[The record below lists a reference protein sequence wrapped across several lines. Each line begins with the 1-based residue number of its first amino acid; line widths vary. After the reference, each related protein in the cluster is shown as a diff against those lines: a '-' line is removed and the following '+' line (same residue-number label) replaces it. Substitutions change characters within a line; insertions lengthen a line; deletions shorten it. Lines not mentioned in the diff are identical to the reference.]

1 MKKLIIILGVLLMA
15 ILTIGCQEEKPIS
28 THDEVVELQ
37 KKRMQQME
45 YTTKLYQ
52 FNTVFC
58 PKKKYWEVEEYIDSI
73 IKIEEQKLIDSK
85 KPNGGN

>member
-1 MKKLIIILGVLLMA
+1 MKKLLIILSIMAVA
-15 ILTIGCQEEKPIS
+15 ILAIGCHKEKPIS
-28 THDEVVELQ
+28 TNDEVVELQ

-52 FNTVFC
+52 FNIVFC

-73 IKIEEQKLIDSK
+73 TKIEEQKLIDSK
-85 KPNGGN
+85 KQK

>member
-15 ILTIGCQEEKPIS
+15 VLTIGCQEEKPIS
-28 THDEVVELQ
+28 IHDEVVELQ

-52 FNTVFC
+52 FNIVFC

-73 IKIEEQKLIDSK
+73 TKIEEQKLIDNK
-85 KPNGGN
+85 KQK